1 MIKTSSLPNQ
11 QQIHNKNNNKN
22 KTIKYYIIMFELFI
36 FFVGMIGCALLVGR
50 ICEEGDY
57 ND

>member
-1 MIKTSSLPNQ
+1 
-11 QQIHNKNNNKN
+11 
-22 KTIKYYIIMFELFI
+22 MFELFI

>member
-1 MIKTSSLPNQ
+1 
-11 QQIHNKNNNKN
+11 
-22 KTIKYYIIMFELFI
+22 MFELLI

-57 ND
+57 YD